1 MGYKCKL
8 CPSKAVIYMRQH
20 RLALCSGCYVQW
32 FAKQTQ
38 RSISEMRMLRRDE
51 RVLVA
56 VSGGKDSLSLWY
68 VLSELGYDA
77 EGLYI
82 DLGISDLG
90 YSERSKTYAMHLADK
105 LMRPLHIVSVSKSV
119 GKAIPELVRRSDRSP
134 CSLCGL
140 IKRYIMNRFAI
151 EGGFDVLATGHNL
164 DDEAATLLSN
174 VLHWQVGYLARQS
187 PILMERDGFVRR
199 IKPFYRFTEKETALY
214 ALLNGIAYIED
225 ECPYS
230 VDATTIFLKGI
241 LNQLE
246 ERMPGTKLQF
256 YNNFL
261 AHARELFE
269 REQAP
274 KVQLRQCS
282 ICSMP
287 TAECVCA
294 FCRAIERVGGTFVGL
309 NVVRY
314 EPKQCGASS
323 QSTKAAMTAE
333 GDDNGE
339 QCRLA

>member
-20 RLALCSGCYVQW
+20 RLALCKDCYVQW
-32 FAKQTQ
+32 FVKQTQ
-38 RSISEMRMLRRDE
+38 RSISELKMLRKGE

-56 VSGGKDSLSLWY
+56 VSGGKDSLSLWH
-68 VLSELGYDA
+68 VLCGLGYDA

-82 DLGISDLG
+82 DLGIDSIG
-90 YSERSKTYAMHLADK
+90 YSEKSKMYAMQLADR
-105 LMRPLHIVSVSKSV
+105 LMRPLNIVSVSGSV
-119 GKAIPELVRRSDRSP
+119 GKAIPQLVRRSDRSP

-140 IKRYIMNRFAI
+140 VKRYIMNRFAV

-164 DDEAATLLSN
+164 DDEVSTLLSN

-187 PILMERDGFVRR
+187 PVLMERDGFVRR
-199 IKPFYRFTEKETALY
+199 IKPLYRFTEKETALY

-230 VDATTIFLKGI
+230 VEATTIFLKGI
-241 LNQLE
+241 LNQIE

-261 AHARELFE
+261 VHARGLFE

-274 KVQLRQCS
+274 KVQLKPCS

-287 TAECVCA
+287 TAEDVCA
-294 FCRAIERVGGTFVGL
+294 FCRAVEKVGGVFSGL
-309 NVVRY
+309 NVMRY
-314 EPKQCGASS
+314 NPTCHAEHEAAS
-323 QSTKAAMTAE
+323 QGK
-333 GDDNGE
+333 
-339 QCRLA
+339 